1 MKSTKKKT
9 KLTEYKTLEE
19 IKADFLEQSHLEGLE
34 LSQSDVM
41 DAIEHLDM
49 SDSDLD
55 ELFDWFAENGI
66 DVKSDEADDVNLL
79 DDDALAS
86 EDDDLD
92 FIDDDDD
99 GMIR

>member
-41 DAIEHLDM
+41 EQSSIWICQTAI
-49 SDSDLD
+49 
-55 ELFDWFAENGI
+55 
-66 DVKSDEADDVNLL
+66 
-79 DDDALAS
+79 
-86 EDDDLD
+86 
-92 FIDDDDD
+92 
-99 GMIR
+99 